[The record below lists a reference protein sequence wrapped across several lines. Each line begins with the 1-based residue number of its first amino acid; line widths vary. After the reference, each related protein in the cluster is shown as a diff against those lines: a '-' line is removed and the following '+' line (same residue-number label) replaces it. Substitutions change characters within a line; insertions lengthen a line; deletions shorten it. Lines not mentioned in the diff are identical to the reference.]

1 MFAFKVAARFL
12 SASKA
17 QTALITIGIAIGV
30 SVQVFIGSLIQGLQ
44 NDLIDST
51 IGSSSHITVRA
62 SERGETMNDSQ
73 SIFTQIKGF
82 DDEIEI
88 VSRVLEGPAN
98 IVNNDTNDPALIRGF
113 DFSDANGIY
122 DFEARIQEGILPQN
136 AMEIMIGK
144 DMADN
149 FNIGLQD
156 TLELF
161 LPDRFETETL
171 VVTAIFDFRVTQIN
185 ETWVVTTLDTAKTLF
200 DTEGI
205 SAYELQVNDVFA
217 SAAIA
222 DSLSTELGSNY
233 RVSEWQSQNEELLSG
248 LNGQSVSSLMIQ
260 VFVIISVV
268 LGIASV
274 LAITVL
280 QKSKQLGI
288 IKAMGAT
295 DKQASLIF
303 LFQGLLL
310 GIIGAIL
317 GVILGLMLG
326 FSFTIFAVDAAGDP
340 VVGLFISPSFIALS
354 AMIAIL
360 ASMIASLIP
369 ARRSAR
375 LSVIEV
381 IRNG

>member
-17 QTALITIGIAIGV
+17 QTALIAIGIAIGV

-44 NDLIDST
+44 NDLIDTT
-51 IGSSSHITVRA
+51 IGSSAHVRVVA
-62 SERGETMNDSQ
+62 SERGERMTDNDT
-73 SIFTQIKGF
+73 IFNQLKGF
-82 DDEIEI
+82 DDEITV
-88 VSRVLEGPAN
+88 VSRVLEGPGN
-98 IVNNDTNDPALIRGF
+98 IINNDANDPAVIRGF
-113 DFSDANGIY
+113 DFEDANAIY
-122 DFEARIQEGILPQN
+122 QFDERLQSGTLPSSHN
-136 AMEIMIGK
+136 AVMIGK

-149 FNIGLQD
+149 FNLSIGD
-156 TLELF
+156 SLEVF
-161 LPDRFETETL
+161 LPDRFESESMTISG
-171 VVTAIFDFRVTQIN
+171 IFDFRVTQIN
-185 ETWVVTTLDTAKTLF
+185 ESWVITTIDTAKGLF
-200 DTEGI
+200 DTDGI
-205 SAYELQVNDVFA
+205 TAYEMQLNDVFY
-217 SAAIA
+217 S
-222 DSLSTELGSNY
+222 DTLKVRLETSLSSEY
-233 RVSEWQSQNEELLSG
+233 RVTEWQSQNEELLSG

-295 DKQASLIF
+295 DRQASLIF

-310 GIIGAIL
+310 GIIGAII
-317 GVILGLMLG
+317 GVTLGLMLG
-326 FSFTIFAVDAAGDP
+326 LSFTFFAVDRNGDP
-340 VVGLFISPSFIALS
+340 VVNLFISPSFIALS
-354 AMIAIL
+354 GSIAIL